1 MIETLNKHLKKNLK
15 NEKFRKLYEA
25 ESERIELLLKI
36 HSERE
41 KSGMTQAEVAKKA
54 NITQQ
59 QMSKVENGENCN
71 LSTFIKVCKALGLEI
86 VFRKP
91 YDALGGYV
99 AETKAEYRTET
110 DKRNTNGGRHGS

>member
-1 MIETLNKHLKKNLK
+1 MIETLNKHLNKNLL
-15 NEKFRKLYEA
+15 NDKFKKQYEA
-25 ESERIELLLKI
+25 ESERIDLLLKI
-36 HSERE
+36 HNERE

-99 AETKAEYRTET
+99 AETKAEYNAEPSEKG
-110 DKRNTNGGRHGS
+110 KRQI